1 MKFIE
6 ILLKNSQIKEGKLY
20 GPSKK
25 ASESPETGVVIQNPA
40 AYHVIK
46 DCATLAHKY
55 LPHYIFGHY
64 ANPFEVLKGKFT
76 KADIVEFVDA
86 ANSDIVCHQLLC
98 LILDKIRKTTNLLDG
113 QNITNIQ
120 SFNVNQISSSDP
132 YGEYESYT
140 APIQTPKQSDTVSII
155 CDVFS
160 VVS

>member
-55 LPHYIFGHY
+55 LPHYVFGHY
-64 ANPFEVLKGKFT
+64 ANPFEVLKGQFT
-76 KADIVEFVDA
+76 KADIVEFVNS
-86 ANSDIVCHQLLC
+86 ANSDIVYHQLLT
-98 LILDKIRKTTNLLDG
+98 LILDKVRKATSLLDNQTEG
-113 QNITNIQ
+113 VPAINLTQ
-120 SFNVNQISSSDP
+120 VNSNDP

-140 APIQTPKQSDTVSII
+140 TPVQTAKSYDTVSII
-155 CDVFS
+155 CEVFG
-160 VVS
+160 VVK

>member
-25 ASESPETGVVIQNPA
+25 ASESPETGVLIQNPA

-55 LPHYIFGHY
+55 LPHYVFGHY
-64 ANPFEVLKGKFT
+64 ANPFEVLKGKFA
-76 KADIVEFVDA
+76 KADIIEFVNS
-86 ANSDIVCHQLLC
+86 ANSDIVYHQLLT
-98 LILDKIRKTTNLLDG
+98 LILDKIRKTTNLLDKHTEP
-113 QNITNIQ
+113 QTA
-120 SFNVNQISSSDP
+120 SFNLAQVSTTDP

-140 APIQTPKQSDTVSII
+140 APAQPSKQYDTVSLI
-155 CDVFS
+155 CEVFGVTS
-160 VVS
+160 